1 MGIRDISLK
10 TKLLV
15 TNALMIAIPICVL
28 VAVGAALL
36 GGLRQAGTLQ
46 QQVLALLWPEK
57 GATLSVQFALN
68 RRKRS
73 SSWIISKTTSVS
85 SRAQASVSSRC
96 RRMRAI

>member
-46 QQVLALLWPEK
+46 QQVLALLWP
-57 GATLSVQFALN
+57 
-68 RRKRS
+68 
-73 SSWIISKTTSVS
+73 
-85 SRAQASVSSRC
+85 QASVSSRC

>member
-36 GGLRQAGTLQ
+36 GGL
-46 QQVLALLWPEK
+46 
-57 GATLSVQFALN
+57 
-68 RRKRS
+68 
-73 SSWIISKTTSVS
+73 
-85 SRAQASVSSRC
+85 
-96 RRMRAI
+96 